1 MKTKLLKHDLVF
13 KLPANIFL
21 GKTDSVYVNIGLGK
35 SRQIIGNEQSFW
47 SISPKIE
54 VGNLL

>member
-1 MKTKLLKHDLVF
+1 MF

-21 GKTDSVYVNIGLGK
+21 GNTDSIYVNVGLGK

-47 SISPKIE
+47 NISPKIE

>member
-1 MKTKLLKHDLVF
+1 MF

-21 GKTDSVYVNIGLGK
+21 GNTDSIYVNVGLGK

-47 SISPKIE
+47 NISPKIE
-54 VGNLL
+54 VGNLLRSG